1 MAVAVSLVFGAL
13 THVAWDALTHANGW
27 GVARV
32 DWLARQYGPLAAHR
46 WAQYLSGVLG
56 AVAVVVWVAR
66 WYRDTPPRA
75 AVRRIAPLSPGTTLV
90 VRTGA
95 GRARWGRRRRVA
107 GRCCERVVRT
117 GRKVGVDAVTR
128 AGSAVGV
135 TILVLSIV
143 WVVHDR
149 MLRARRQVP

>member
-1 MAVAVSLVFGAL
+1 VAVAVSLVLGAL

-90 VRTGA
+90 VRLG
-95 GRARWGRRRRVA
+95 
-107 GRCCERVVRT
+107 
-117 GRKVGVDAVTR
+117 
-128 AGSAVGV
+128 
-135 TILVLSIV
+135 LVLV
-143 WVVHDR
+143 ALGGAVVGGLPAVAANGWSGLVGKSAWTPSR
-149 MLRARRQVP
+149 GPGPPSV

>member
-1 MAVAVSLVFGAL
+1 M
-13 THVAWDALTHANGW
+13 AWDAFTHANGW

-56 AVAVVVWVAR
+56 AVAIVVWVAR

-75 AVRRIAPLSPGTTLV
+75 AVRRITPLSPGTALV
-90 VRTGA
+90 VWRGLVLVALGVAVVGGFRPLLRRGGPDWSEVRRGHRHA
-95 GRARWGRRRRVA
+95 GRV
-107 GRCCERVVRT
+107 
-117 GRKVGVDAVTR
+117 
-128 AGSAVGV
+128 AVGV

-143 WVVHDR
+143 WVMHDR